1 MGIYKLVAIGLGVRE
16 VSLIPVSYT
25 HHNIIL
31 V

>member
-16 VSLIPVSYT
+16 VSPIPVSYT
-25 HHNIIL
+25 HHIL

>member
-1 MGIYKLVAIGLGVRE
+1 MGIYKLVAIGLGARE

-25 HHNIIL
+25 HHIL